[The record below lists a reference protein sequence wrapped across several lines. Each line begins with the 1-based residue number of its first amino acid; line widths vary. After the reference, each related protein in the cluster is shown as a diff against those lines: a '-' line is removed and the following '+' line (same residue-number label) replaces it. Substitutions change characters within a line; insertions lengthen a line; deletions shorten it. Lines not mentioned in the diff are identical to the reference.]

1 MSSVLCHA
9 KANGKYLNNYNENK
23 DLSYVIYLDKN
34 NLYGLAMSLNLSVDG
49 FERDEI
55 SKFTLKTTFKNLMK
69 ILILGIFLEDLE
81 NPQKWGTSHKE
92 LPILSEKM
100 TVVK

>member
-1 MSSVLCHA
+1 MSSVLCYA

-81 NPQKWGTSHKE
+81 NPQK
-92 LPILSEKM
+92 
-100 TVVK
+100 

>member
-9 KANGKYLNNYNENK
+9 KANDKYLNNYNENK

-34 NLYGLAMSLNLSVDG
+34 NLYGLAISLNLSVDG

-69 ILILGIFLEDLE
+69 ILILGVFWKIW
-81 NPQKWGTSHKE
+81 K
-92 LPILSEKM
+92 ILKNEGRHIMNYLFYQRK
-100 TVVK
+100 

>member
-9 KANGKYLNNYNENK
+9 KTNGKYLNNYNENK
-23 DLSYVIYLDKN
+23 DLSYVIYLNKN

-81 NPQKWGTSHKE
+81 NPQK
-92 LPILSEKM
+92 
-100 TVVK
+100 